1 MRDSGCV
8 VVLVTVPAASE
19 AEKIADSLVDGR
31 KAACV
36 NIVPQVH
43 SKFRWQGKV
52 DSEEEALLVVKTRDT
67 LLDEVISVVRQNH
80 SYEVPE
86 IIALPIVGGSQDYL
100 DWLTEETEGR

>member
-1 MRDSGCV
+1 VRDKGCI
-8 VVLVTVPAASE
+8 VVLVTVPNAAE
-19 AEKIADSLVDGR
+19 AERIADTLVNGR

-36 NIVPQVH
+36 NVLPQVS
-43 SKFRWQGKV
+43 SKFWWEGKV

-67 LLDEVISVVRQNH
+67 LLDEVISVVKQNH

-100 DWLTEETEGR
+100 DWLVAETEKR